1 MRKEAH
7 EKTYRADV
15 LILWR
20 MTCLTQPVLSSPFA
34 YRLLYKNSQT
44 TQFSSRYDP
53 FCPPKF
59 VGNVINIAERA
70 LVSRFHLPA
79 ALFLLLRTFVPG
91 KMSPT
96 TSRRDP
102 VRFPRRALFG
112 ASWFGVCHAA
122 AILGPLAS
130 IRVRVAH
137 VRASDTAVT
146 NDIVEPAYGRRGLG
160 AVSLHLASETRTVQ
174 VLSGPT
180 KPRASSGP
188 GQHLTDRSA
197 G

>member
-1 MRKEAH
+1 M
-7 EKTYRADV
+7 
-15 LILWR
+15 
-20 MTCLTQPVLSSPFA
+20 QPVLSSPFA

-59 VGNVINIAERA
+59 VGNVINIAERT

-79 ALFLLLRTFVPG
+79 ALFLLLRVFPG

-112 ASWFGVCHAA
+112 ASCSAQCHAA

-146 NDIVEPAYGRRGLG
+146 NDIVEPPYSRRG
-160 AVSLHLASETRTVQ
+160 
-174 VLSGPT
+174 
-180 KPRASSGP
+180 
-188 GQHLTDRSA
+188 
-197 G
+197 

>member
-1 MRKEAH
+1 M
-7 EKTYRADV
+7 
-15 LILWR
+15 LILPR
-20 MTCLTQPVLSSPFA
+20 ITCLTQPVLSSPFA

-59 VGNVINIAERA
+59 VGNVINIAERT
-70 LVSRFHLPA
+70 LISRFHLTAGSLPA
-79 ALFLLLRTFVPG
+79 PSCIRPPG

-102 VRFPRRALFG
+102 VRFPRRALCLLFG
-112 ASWFGVCHAA
+112 ACHAA

-137 VRASDTAVT
+137 VRASDTSR
-146 NDIVEPAYGRRGLG
+146 N
-160 AVSLHLASETRTVQ
+160 
-174 VLSGPT
+174 
-180 KPRASSGP
+180 K
-188 GQHLTDRSA
+188 
-197 G
+197 